1 MITLM
6 INRLTT
12 ILFTLAFSVSFSVAG
27 TLNFNTDT
35 RSQTVQPGIY
45 YRMDQGATWGTL
57 MDQRMSNLHYQG
69 PGGVLNFGRRAQSYS
84 YITEWS
90 FARLQYNFSKP
101 AHLSTIVENP
111 GAGIRYLYLRKLY
124 TPSRYSFWAGAQVN
138 VFGNFR
144 LAGRLGN
151 SYLYGDLIGELR
163 PQADFGFG
171 SRFFWRDWNIE
182 FSAAASLMGYT
193 VRIPEYGVSFELKE
207 DGGVKLQGF
216 EKQLLTPFNYA
227 HITTGVFIKESF
239 RGESNPN
246 WFRVGY
252 VWDYYTMKGKH
263 NLNMH
268 NALHQLVLELYFRV
282 R

>member
-1 MITLM
+1 MLIL
-6 INRLTT
+6 IIKRLTDSLFPF
-12 ILFTLAFSVSFSVAG
+12 ILLVSFSVSGALSANESEG
-27 TLNFNTDT
+27 NRTA
-35 RSQTVQPGIY
+35 QPGVY
-45 YRMDQGATWGTL
+45 YKMDQGATWGIL
-57 MDQRMSNLHYQG
+57 MDHRMSNLHYKG

-90 FARLQYNFSKP
+90 FARLQYNYSKP
-101 AHLSTIVENP
+101 AHLSTVVENP

-124 TPSRYSFWAGAQVN
+124 TPDRYSLWAGAQVN

-163 PQADFGFG
+163 PQAEYCFN

-182 FSAAASLMGYT
+182 LSAAASLMGYT
-193 VRIPEYGVSFELKE
+193 VRIPEYGVSFELSE
-207 DGGVKLQGF
+207 DGGVKIQGY
-216 EKQLLTPFNYA
+216 ERQLLTPFNYA
-227 HITTGVFIKESF
+227 HVTTGIFIKESF

-263 NLNMH
+263 NLNMN
-268 NALHQLVLELYFRV
+268 NALHQLVLELYFRI